1 MKRFLTVLA
10 VVGMMMTVT
19 ARAADDLAARREL
32 AEQLMELMNVP
43 QNIEKSFA
51 MIKKML
57 PAQMEQMS
65 RMAGQTNVPPDA
77 VGQTEKV
84 LDMVAAEL
92 KWEKVKVDYVD
103 LYAGVLT
110 EGELKAAIAYYKTPE
125 GQSFVNKQADLMK
138 GAMELNQKLMMKIM
152 PRIQEMSLQMKP
164 QAGAGKE

>member
-1 MKRFLTVLA
+1 MKRILMVLA
-10 VVGMMMTVT
+10 VLCVSVTVV
-19 ARAADDLAARREL
+19 RAGDDMATRRAL
-32 AEQLMELMNVP
+32 AEQLMGLMNVP

-65 RMAGQTNVPPDA
+65 RMAGQTNVPPEA

-92 KWEKVKVDYVD
+92 QWEKVKDDYVA
-103 LYAGVLT
+103 LYAGILT
-110 EGELKAAIAYYKTPE
+110 EAELKAAIAYYKTAE
-125 GQSFVNKQADLMK
+125 GQSFVDKQAELMK
-138 GAMELNQKLMMKIM
+138 GAMELNQKLMMKLM
-152 PRIQEMSLQMKP
+152 PRIQELNRMKP

>member
-1 MKRFLTVLA
+1 MKRILMVLA
-10 VVGMMMTVT
+10 VVCMTVT
-19 ARAADDLAARREL
+19 AARAADDLAARRAL
-32 AEQLMELMNVP
+32 AEQLMVLMNVP

-84 LDMVAAEL
+84 LDMVAEEL
-92 KWEKVKVDYVD
+92 KWEKVKAEYVE
-103 LYAGVLT
+103 LYAGILT
-110 EGELKAAIAYYKTPE
+110 EAELKVAIDYYKTPE
-125 GQSFVNKQADLMK
+125 GQSFVNKQAELMK

-152 PRIQEMSLQMKP
+152 PRIQEMSRQMKRES
-164 QAGAGKE
+164 GAAKE